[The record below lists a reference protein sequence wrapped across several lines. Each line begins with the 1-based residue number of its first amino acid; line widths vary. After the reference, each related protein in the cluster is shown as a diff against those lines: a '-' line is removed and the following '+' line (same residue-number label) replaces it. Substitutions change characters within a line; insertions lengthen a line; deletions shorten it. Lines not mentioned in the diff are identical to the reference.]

1 MNFRIAVRQIV
12 FSSILL
18 ISTSFTL
25 AAQTQGIFSI
35 VTCPAENTSISMN
48 ISWGADTTITECT
61 IEYTLARD
69 THWKQSRTMEGT
81 SHLCTVFDNVYSKNA
96 DGADFYEDAVFLK
109 YEAAL
114 KELKPRRE
122 YKYRIVSER
131 CTSDTYRFRT
141 SGRSRWSACI
151 ISDYHVYPPLRDRL
165 DNAMAMMDRVYE
177 YDPGFDWVLHL
188 GDITAWGGSYSFW
201 QEMYKEKYFK
211 NYMWAGV
218 NGNHDNM
225 SRGYIKNT
233 NEYFKEANFYPR
245 NGYKGE
251 EGVCYWFYWGDALFI
266 MLNNESMK
274 DEEGINAAQEWV
286 KEVVKNNP
294 ARYRVVCEHYQ
305 WFFGDSGK
313 TSQYGRWSD
322 LFDELGIDLAL
333 AGNNHIYVR
342 TNALYQ
348 GKESNG
354 SKGTVYIQTPS
365 SDNERGVPT
374 PNPITENL
382 DKIRFRWSEGAMTV
396 GAIHLDANKKRMMLT
411 LLDRYGNILDRAEVK
426 SKKH

>member
-1 MNFRIAVRQIV
+1 MNFRIAIRQIV
-12 FSSILL
+12 FSSILA
-18 ISTSFTL
+18 ISAYLTL

-35 VTCPAENTSISMN
+35 VTCPAENTSRAMN
-48 ISWGADTTITECT
+48 ISWGTDTTITKCT

-69 THWKQSRTMEGT
+69 TQWEESRTMEGS
-81 SHLCTVFDNVYSKNA
+81 SHLCTVFDQVYSKKA
-96 DGADFYEDAVFLK
+96 DGTDFYEDAVFLK
-109 YEAAL
+109 YEVAL
-114 KELKPRRE
+114 KELKPRNE

-131 CTSDTYRFRT
+131 CTSDTYRFIT
-141 SGRSRWSACI
+141 SGRNRWSACI

-165 DNAMAMMDRVYE
+165 DNAMAMMDKVYE

-211 NYMWAGV
+211 KYMWAGV

-233 NEYFKEANFYPR
+233 NEYFKEANFYPL

-274 DEEGINAAQEWV
+274 DEEGLNAAQEWV

-348 GKESNG
+348 GKESDG

-365 SDNERGVPT
+365 SDNERGVST

-382 DKIRFRWSEGAMTV
+382 DKIRFRWSEGAMTM
-396 GAIHLDANKKRMMLT
+396 GAIHLDVNKKRMVLT

>member
-1 MNFRIAVRQIV
+1 MNFKMAIRRSLVA
-12 FSSILL
+12 SILAIAASL
-18 ISTSFTL
+18 TL
-25 AAQTQGIFSI
+25 TAQPKGLFSI
-35 VTCPAENTSISMN
+35 VTCPAENTSKAMN
-48 ISWGADTTITECT
+48 ISWGADTTITECI

-69 THWKQSRTMEGT
+69 TQWEESRTMKGT
-81 SHLCTVFDNVYSKNA
+81 SHLCTVFDKVYSKKA
-96 DGADFYEDAVFLK
+96 DGTDFYEDAVFLK

-114 KELKPRRE
+114 KDLKPRRE
-122 YKYRIVSER
+122 YQYRIVSAS
-131 CTSDTYRFRT
+131 CTSDVYKFRT
-141 SGRSRWSACI
+141 SGRNRWSACI
-151 ISDYHVYPPLRDRL
+151 ISDYHVYPPLRERL
-165 DNAMAMMDRVYE
+165 DNAMAMMNKVQE

-188 GDITAWGGSYSFW
+188 GDIIAWGGSYSFW
-201 QEMYKEKYFK
+201 QEMYEEEHFK

-274 DEEGINAAQEWV
+274 DEEGLRAAQEWV
-286 KEVVKNNP
+286 KDVVKNNP

-342 TNALYQ
+342 TNTIYQ
-348 GKESNG
+348 GKESDG
-354 SKGTVYIQTPS
+354 RKGTVYIQAPS

-374 PNPITENL
+374 PNPLTENL
-382 DKIRFRWSEGAMTV
+382 DKIRFRWSEGEKTV
-396 GAIHLDANKKRMMLT
+396 GAIHLDVNKKRMMLT
-411 LLDRYGNILDRAEVK
+411 LLDRYGNILDKAEVK
-426 SKKH
+426 SKK

>member
-1 MNFRIAVRQIV
+1 MNFRISIRRSLV
-12 FSSILL
+12 SSILTIVAYL
-18 ISTSFTL
+18 NLT
-25 AAQTQGIFSI
+25 AQTQGLFSI
-35 VTCPAENTSISMN
+35 VTCPAEETSKAMN
-48 ISWGADTTITECT
+48 ISWGADTTINECK
-61 IEYTLARD
+61 IEYTLVRD
-69 THWKQSRTMEGT
+69 KGWKDSRIMEGT
-81 SHLCTVFDNVYSKNA
+81 SHLCTVFDKVYSKKA
-96 DGADFYEDAVFLK
+96 DGTDFYEDAVFLK

-114 KELKPRRE
+114 KNLRPCSE
-122 YKYRIVSER
+122 YKYRIVSDR
-131 CTSDTYRFRT
+131 YTSDTYRFKT
-141 SGRSRWSACI
+141 SGRNRWSACI

-165 DNAMAMMDRVYE
+165 DNAMAMMDKVRE

-201 QEMYKEKYFK
+201 QEMYEEGYFK

-233 NEYFKEANFYPR
+233 NQYFKEANFYPR
-245 NGYKGE
+245 NGYEGE

-274 DEEGINAAQEWV
+274 DEEGLKAAQEWV
-286 KEVVKNNP
+286 REVVGNNP

-342 TNALYQ
+342 TNAIYQ
-348 GKESNG
+348 GKESDG
-354 SKGTVYIQTPS
+354 RKGTVYIQAPS
-365 SDNERGVPT
+365 SDNERGVPA
-374 PNPITENL
+374 PNPITENI
-382 DKIRFRWSEGAMTV
+382 DKIRFRWSEGEMTV
-396 GAIHLDANKKRMMLT
+396 GAIHLDVNKKRMMLT
-411 LLDRYGNILDRAEVK
+411 LIDRYGNILDRAEVK
-426 SKKH
+426 SKK